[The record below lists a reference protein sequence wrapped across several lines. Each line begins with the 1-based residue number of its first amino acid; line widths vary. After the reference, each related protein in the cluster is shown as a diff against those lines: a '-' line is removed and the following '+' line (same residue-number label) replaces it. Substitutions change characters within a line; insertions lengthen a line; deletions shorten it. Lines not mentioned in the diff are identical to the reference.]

1 MADFWADG
9 RMKHVPNTS
18 ELALALEHIK
28 IGEDNEMLGSGLD
41 TQINMLTD
49 CLNRQF
55 PLFRQEPQNF

>member
-1 MADFWADG
+1 
-9 RMKHVPNTS
+9 MKHVPNTS